1 MRIGVGCFLG
11 LLLIVSTGC
20 EMNQTQFAGAA
31 NEVKLITLDPGHFHA
46 SLVQKTMYDQVSPTV
61 HVYASEGPDVADHL
75 YRIEG
80 FNTRSE
86 NPTHWNEVVYTGPD
100 YLEKMSAEKKGNV
113 VVISGNN
120 SKKTDCID
128 RCILAGFN
136 VLADKP
142 MVISPDKFPLLVK
155 AFQDAQWR
163 GLLLYDIMTER
174 HEITTILQK
183 ELSLLPDVFGQLQA
197 GTLENPA
204 VTKESVH
211 HFFKTVAGNPIKRPA
226 WFFDVNQQGE
236 GLVDVTTHLVDLI
249 QWECFPEQILNYK
262 KDIQMLNAKRWPTLL
277 TPEQFSKATG
287 MESYPDYLS
296 EDVTDGQ
303 LAVYS
308 NGEMNYTIKGI
319 HAKVSVTW
327 NFQAPEGTG
336 DTHYSIM
343 RGTRANLIIR
353 QGQEENY
360 KPVLY
365 VEANANAHIDNV
377 LHRAVYTTLQDA
389 CPGITL
395 TLLEDGKWRI
405 NIPEKYH
412 VGHEAHFA
420 QVTEKYLRYLK
431 EGKLPAWEVPN
442 MIAKYYTT
450 TQALKAAKQDS
461 VTSDQ

>member
-1 MRIGVGCFLG
+1 MIMRTWIGWLLG

-20 EMNQTQFAGAA
+20 EMSQTNFTGAA
-31 NEVKLITLDPGHFHA
+31 NEVKLVTLDPGHFHA
-46 SLVQKTMYDQVSPTV
+46 ALVQKTMYPQVDPTV
-61 HVYASEGPDVADHL
+61 HVYAPQGPDAADHL
-75 YRIEG
+75 QRIES

-86 NPTHWNEVVYTGPD
+86 NPTHWSEIVYTGPD
-100 YLEKMSAEKKGNV
+100 YLEKMIAEKKGNV
-113 VVISGNN
+113 IVTAGNN
-120 SKKTDCID
+120 SKKTDYID

-174 HEITTILQK
+174 HEITTVLQK
-183 ELSLLPDVFGQLQA
+183 ELSQIPAVFGELQT
-197 GTLENPA
+197 GTTENPA

-211 HFFKTVAGNPIKRPA
+211 HFFKYVAGNPLKRPA
-226 WFFDVNQQGE
+226 WFFDPRQRGE
-236 GLVDVTTHLVDLI
+236 ALVDVSTHLVDLI
-249 QWECFPEQILNYK
+249 QWECFPEQVIRYK
-262 KDIQMLNAKRWPTLL
+262 TEIKMLNAKRWTTMM
-277 TPEQFSKATG
+277 TPEQFSKVTG
-287 MESYPDYLS
+287 LESYPDYLS
-296 EDVTDGQ
+296 EYVTDGQ

-308 NGEMNYTIKGI
+308 NGEMNYTIRGV
-319 HAKVSVTW
+319 HAKVSVIW
-327 NFQAPEGTG
+327 NFQAPTGTG

-343 RGTRANLIIR
+343 RGTKANLVIR
-353 QGQEENY
+353 QGAEENY

-365 VEANANAHIDNV
+365 VEANDNAHIDNV
-377 LHRAVYTTLQDA
+377 LHRAVYKTLQKA
-389 CPGITL
+389 YPGITM
-395 TLLEDGKWRI
+395 TLLQDGKWRI

-450 TQALKAAKQDS
+450 TQALKAAKQ
-461 VTSDQ
+461 